1 MSAPAWDRS
10 RPSASRSES
19 FASVG
24 RTSAFRRPAA
34 SSDRFDSSATRTSA
48 GVGIRH
54 AARRLRLGLLSG
66 LLFLPLL
73 AGLAAPAA
81 SQTPTANP
89 DGSYTVPEDW
99 ALTPSGL
106 RPGEKFRLLFVTSTT
121 RTSNVG
127 ENMISTYN
135 SFVQNAAAAG
145 HSAIRP
151 YSAQFRVVGSTAAV
165 DARDNTGTTGT
176 GVPIYWLNG
185 AKVADNYADFYDGT
199 WDGPPNR
206 SPKNEAGE
214 ANPLNSVFTGS
225 NQDGTKHSSYPF
237 GNLQFDVQTGSPTSG
252 NPLSGGRNSGHDLRP
267 FYALSPVFKVI
278 VPPAELS
285 LIWTESIPAKPEP
298 GRGNLGNDNRFRSKR
313 VKETD
318 SGTTNVFFYVR
329 TERLHSSKLPF
340 RVCVSGDA
348 TQSTTNSP
356 QPEAGD
362 DFQVVLDGVV
372 QGRCFDSSIPAN
384 QRYKRLAV
392 TILND
397 DRLEDRSRDT
407 EHVVLTLSQAP
418 GSPLP
423 SPYRIVSRESGYWKL
438 SLGIE
443 DDDFWQ
449 QPVQFSPAEY
459 EIVHAKAVVGR
470 VQTRRVK
477 EALAW
482 QGSERV
488 SLMFTKGPDY
498 TPYTVTY
505 RVVHAESTATYGAD
519 YTLVGYN
526 RNTDRGTIQ
535 VPRQSPRAGGAAL
548 QVNVVDDSRVE
559 GEEQFVI
566 EMVDVSGGLW
576 VNKEN
581 DRHKLSIKVDDNDN
595 PAYLRVSPERTT
607 LSGDGAE
614 QRITMSAGVPLP
626 VDVHFEYCV
635 EEGAATLGTDYE
647 LTGPDGAKVTGTG
660 CNLVT
665 LPAGSAGIDLTV
677 RMLDGDDRVEPDEQV
692 KIRLRKSTVPGR
704 ETASSTV
711 EIKIL
716 PSTVERDK
724 DGNEVDMAAIVTLK
738 DDDMPTLEVAGQ
750 RGAGQDGK
758 LIAFTVRAVNGP
770 FDRNLS
776 LHWELD
782 DPGDLIDGDTKT
794 VTRTR
799 PCTQFLRDVGFCTGS
814 THTYTTESPVH
825 RKKSGIALLARG
837 KTKVSLDFL
846 VRNGGP
852 DGSVTLKASEGKS
865 FRLVPGKGSACVAI
879 RGGAC
884 SGGQGGSSDDTVVP
898 PQPTAAVANVQ
909 VAAVDAA
916 SATVT
921 WDAVEHATSY
931 RVAYEGTAGDPANNV
946 QGSVD
951 GHTDT
956 TWTFEHNAGEAMTL
970 TVTVTPEYVDG
981 NGDTQRLADLAGT
994 ATIDVAPAAGS
1005 TQDTD
1010 PQDTVQAQSCDLTS
1024 VKASVAGYVGET
1036 QYGNAHVA
1044 RWKRALAGLNEETG
1058 GMTAAQARQMM
1069 ATYSPGRWQPVVDAL
1084 DCLEEAAAAQP
1095 ETPAAVPEVT
1105 VSGGSGVT
1113 EGASASFTVT
1123 ATPAPAAPLAVTLT
1137 VGQSGDYAASGE
1149 TGTRQ
1154 VTIPTGG
1161 SVAIEVATADDA
1173 VDEPD
1178 GSVSATVEA
1187 DTGYT
1192 VGGAGTASVAVADD
1206 DDPVPDPV
1214 TPELRL
1220 SAGTAVDEG
1229 GNAVFTVHADAAP
1242 AADLTVELTVAQTGD
1257 VLGAPGAGSRQLTLA
1272 AGATSATL
1280 TLPTADDGVDEP
1292 DGSVSVTLDAGTG
1305 YTVAA
1310 GQAAGTVAV
1319 RDNDEPVVSIA
1330 AGSGVTEGA
1339 PASFTLTATPAP
1351 HAALTVSL
1359 AVTQSGDYA
1368 AQGQTGTRNIII
1380 PTGGSAAFEVATVND
1395 GADEPNGSVT
1405 ATLAAGSGYA
1415 VAASPDDAASVAVAD
1430 DDVAAAGVPSLSVND
1445 VEVKE
1450 GPYRRVEFT
1459 VTLSKALEKG
1469 AWFYYRV
1476 RESSPVSAK
1485 RGVDFSASTG
1495 KKFASIRAGRTEH
1508 RIMAALVID
1517 DSHDEDPETF
1527 EIVLSDAHGA
1537 AIADGVGVATIVNDD
1552 PMPAAW
1558 LARFGRTVA
1567 EQALDGI
1574 ANRIAAPR
1582 EAGAQGTIAGQA
1594 LNLGGGGSPDGSGA
1608 ANDPGSLSGAGNAP
1622 MGGVSHGMSLAQSDV
1637 ARAFGASAGG
1647 LGGHGVDGGLG
1658 LGESR
1663 TMTGLEAL
1671 LGSSFTATGETDG
1684 TGGSLAFW
1692 GRAAQSSFDGREG
1705 TFSLDGETTTAML
1718 GADYARG
1725 KWLVG
1730 LALMQS
1736 SGEGGYADAGIGTQ
1750 PCPDDMDG
1758 SLCNGAVRTGDGDV
1772 EASLT
1777 AAVPYAAIQA
1787 SERLRLWG
1795 AAGYGTGEVTLKP
1808 ETDGSLKSDI
1818 SWTMA
1823 AAGARSDLLQPPKE
1837 GSGPK
1842 LALTADGLWAR
1853 TSSEKTHEL
1862 AASDSDATRLRV
1874 GLEGGYAI
1882 ATEGGGR
1889 IVPTV
1894 EIGARHDGGDAE
1906 TGFGVELGGGIAWT
1920 DPAIGLS
1927 LDLSG
1932 RTLIA
1937 HGSDDLEDRGFAASL
1952 AFDPNPS
1959 SERGLSL
1966 TLRQDWGGSAEG
1978 GLDALFATDPLADR
1992 AGTVEA
1998 TSRWQAEAAYG
2009 FPAFSGRFTG
2019 SPHVGLGLATG
2030 ARDYTLGWRL
2040 SPAANANAPD
2050 VSFGVKATRRENDTA
2065 APEHAVGFEI
2075 NARW

>member
-1 MSAPAWDRS
+1 M
-10 RPSASRSES
+10 SES
-19 FASVG
+19 KGTFSIALAPTKALTADLDVSYTIG
-24 RTSAFRRPAA
+24 GT
-34 SSDRFDSSATRTSA
+34 ATGGTDYT
-48 GVGIRH
+48 
-54 AARRLRLGLLSG
+54 
-66 LLFLPLL
+66 L
-73 AGLAAPAA
+73 AGADYQAGTGKLTLPSGTNAFGNVAFPL
-81 SQTPTANP
+81 TIIDDANRESSETIILTLV
-89 DGSYTVPEDW
+89 DGSDYN
-99 ALTPSGL
+99 LGNN
-106 RPGEKFRLLFVTSTT
+106 TT
-121 RTSNVG
+121 ITITIN
-127 ENMISTYN
+127 
-135 SFVQNAAAAG
+135 
-145 HSAIRP
+145 
-151 YSAQFRVVGSTAAV
+151 
-165 DARDNTGTTGT
+165 DN
-176 GVPIYWLNG
+176 
-185 AKVADNYADFYDGT
+185 DGT
-199 WDGPPNR
+199 
-206 SPKNEAGE
+206 
-214 ANPLNSVFTGS
+214 
-225 NQDGTKHSSYPF
+225 
-237 GNLQFDVQTGSPTSG
+237 
-252 NPLSGGRNSGHDLRP
+252 
-267 FYALSPVFKVI
+267 
-278 VPPAELS
+278 ELS
-285 LIWTESIPAKPEP
+285 LIWTESIPPRPPYTGFGLGPSGREVAKQ
-298 GRGNLGNDNRFRSKR
+298 

-397 DRLEDRSRDT
+397 DRLEDRSRDM

-418 GSPLP
+418 GNPLP
-423 SPYRIVSRESGYWKL
+423 SPWRIVSRESGYWKL
-438 SLGIE
+438 SLGII

-459 EIVHAKAVVGR
+459 EIVHDEAVVGR
-470 VQTRRVK
+470 VQARRASEKYGSGQRVK
-477 EALAW
+477 
-482 QGSERV
+482 
-488 SLMFTKGPDY
+488 LMFTKGPDH

-535 VPRQSPRAGGAAL
+535 VPRPSPRQGGAVL
-548 QVNVVDDSRVE
+548 RVNVVDDSLVE

-595 PAYLRVSPERTT
+595 PAYLRMDPERTT

-635 EEGAATLGTDYE
+635 EDGTATLGTDYE

-665 LPAGSAGIDLTV
+665 LPAGSAGIDLVV

-724 DGNEVDMAAIVTLK
+724 DGNEVDMAAIVTLQ
-738 DDDMPTLEVAGQ
+738 DDDVPTLEVAGQ
-750 RGAGQDGK
+750 KGAGQDGK

-782 DPGDLIDGDTKT
+782 DPGDLIDGDTRT

-825 RKKSGIALLARG
+825 RTKSGVALLARG
-837 KTKVSLDFL
+837 KTKVHLDFL
-846 VRNGGP
+846 VRDSGP
-852 DGSVTLKASEGKS
+852 DGSVTLKASEGSS
-865 FRLVPGKGSACVAI
+865 FRLVPGRGSACVAI

-898 PQPTAAVANVQ
+898 PQPTASVANVQ

-931 RVAYEGTAGDPANNV
+931 RVEYAGTASDPQNNV

-956 TWTFEHNAGEAMTL
+956 TWTFEHNAAEAMTV

-994 ATIDVAPAAGS
+994 ATIDVAPAGS

-1010 PQDTVQAQSCDLTS
+1010 TQDPVGTAVCDT
-1024 VKASVAGYVGET
+1024 ASLKSDIAGYIGEQADGT
-1036 QYGNAHVA
+1036 PHVT
-1044 RWKRALAGLNEETG
+1044 RWKRVLSTLGDANGHTE
-1058 GMTAAQARQMM
+1058 MTAAEAQ
-1069 ATYSPGRWQPVVDAL
+1069 TYADRGWSRWDPVVDAL
-1084 DCLEEAAAAQP
+1084 DCLEAAAVAQP
-1095 ETPAAVPEVT
+1095 ETPAAVPQVT
-1105 VSGGSGVT
+1105 VSGGNGIA
-1113 EGASASFTVT
+1113 EGGNASFTVT
-1123 ATPAPAAPLAVTLT
+1123 ATPAPSAPLAVTLT
-1137 VGQSGDYAASGE
+1137 VGQSGDYAASGQ

-1154 VTIPTGG
+1154 VTVPTGG
-1161 SVAIEVATADDA
+1161 SVAIEVTTADDA

-1178 GSVSATVEA
+1178 GSVSATVEPG
-1187 DTGYT
+1187 TGYT

-1220 SAGTAVDEG
+1220 SAGSPVDEG

-1242 AADLTVELTVAQTGD
+1242 AADLTVALTVAQTGD
-1257 VLGAPGAGSRQLTLA
+1257 MLSAPGAGSRQLTLA

-1280 TLPTADDGVDEP
+1280 ALATADDGVDEP
-1292 DGSVSVTLDAGTG
+1292 DGSVSVTLDAGAG

-1310 GQAAGTVAV
+1310 GQAAGAVVV
-1319 RDNDEPVVSIA
+1319 RDNDEPVISIA
-1330 AGSGVTEGA
+1330 AGTKMTGGVTEGA

-1351 HAALTVSL
+1351 HADLTVSL

-1368 AQGQTGTRNIII
+1368 AQGQTGTRQVTI
-1380 PTGGSAAFEVATVND
+1380 PTGGSIAFEVATVND
-1395 GADEPNGSVT
+1395 TADEPDGSVT

-1415 VAASPDDAASVAVAD
+1415 VAASPDDAATVAVAD
-1430 DDVAAAGVPSLSVND
+1430 DDVAATGVPTLSVND

-1495 KKFASIRAGRTEH
+1495 KKFASIRAGATEH

-1537 AIADGVGVATIVNDD
+1537 AIADAVGVATIVNDD

-1558 LARFGRTVA
+1558 LARLGRTVA

-1574 ANRIAAPR
+1574 AGRIAAPR
-1582 EAGAQGTIAGQA
+1582 EAGAQGTLAGQS
-1594 LNLGGGGSPDGSGA
+1594 LSFGTGSEADGA
-1608 ANDPGSLSGAGNAP
+1608 ANDNMP

-1637 ARAFGASAGG
+1637 ARAFGASADRFGR
-1647 LGGHGVDGGLG
+1647 GHGPDHAHG

-1684 TGGSLAFW
+1684 SGGSLAFW

-1736 SGEGGYADAGIGTQ
+1736 SGDGGYADAGTGSVR
-1750 PCPDDMDG
+1750 CPQDLDAETREV
-1758 SLCNGAVRTGDGDV
+1758 LCGGAVREGDGKV

-1808 ETDGSLKSDI
+1808 DVGGSLSSDI

-1837 GSGPK
+1837 GSGPT